1 MYDGREKI
9 KNYPKIRVV
18 TGVSKGMPDEVAER
32 ILRIRYYRD
41 DEKSFD
47 ELCRRVAAAIADSKD
62 EEDEYFEMMNSLR
75 FLPNSPTL
83 MNAGTDM
90 NQLAACFT
98 IYVGDSITEIFDAMK
113 WGAMIHRS
121 GGGTGYNFSNIRPE
135 GALVESTEGVASG
148 PVSFMRA
155 FDAVT
160 GVIRQGGKRRGA
172 NMGILNVDHP
182 DIMKFIKSK
191 SCEGDIPNF
200 NISVMVTDQFMELV
214 EGGQFDKTWIIREE
228 TDEEI
233 TVGDIWN
240 GIVDGIWRNGEPG
253 LLFFDEINRKNM
265 TPALGPIDATNPCG
279 EQPLLPFE
287 SCVLGSVNLSKFIME
302 NGETDLM
309 GLEKTVQSAVRFLD
323 KIIDKNRYPI
333 PEIEEATKRTRK
345 IGLGIMGVHD
355 ALIMLTEPYDSPEAR
370 NYCGR
375 VMQFITETAV
385 SESDRIAH
393 EKGAFPAWEGSTW
406 DRREV
411 QVRNAGLTT
420 IAPTGS
426 ISIIAG
432 CSSGIEPVFSY
443 SYTRMNTAGESFRVV
458 HPLFKSE
465 LEAVAGKLF
474 PDAEE
479 RERRIGEVLTHI
491 HETGTVQD
499 IGWLPD
505 SFTRIFTTA
514 FDIGWKDHILM
525 QAAFQEHVHA
535 SISKTINMP
544 ETATEEEISQALLFA
559 WRFRVKG
566 ITLYRTSSREDAVLC
581 LGKFSGGHC

>member
-1 MYDGREKI
+1 M
-9 KNYPKIRVV
+9 
-18 TGVSKGMPDEVAER
+18 TGEVAER
-32 ILRIRYYRD
+32 ILRLRYYRD
-41 DEKSFD
+41 KEKSFD
-47 ELCRRVAAAIADSKD
+47 ELCHRVAAAIADSA
-62 EEDEYFEMMNSLR
+62 EEEEEYFEMMSTLR

-98 IYVGDSITEIFDAMK
+98 LYVGDSITEIFDAMK

-135 GALVESTEGVASG
+135 GAFVEATEGIASG

-182 DIMKFIKSK
+182 DIMKFIESK
-191 SCEGDIPNF
+191 NCEGDIPNF
-200 NISVMVTDQFMELV
+200 NISVMVTDRFMKLAEDHHFEKV
-214 EGGQFDKTWIIREE
+214 WITREE
-228 TDEEI
+228 TGEEI

-240 GIVDGIWRNGEPG
+240 GIIEGIWRNGEPG

-265 TPALGPIDATNPCG
+265 TPALGSIDTTNPCG

-287 SCVLGSVNLSKFIME
+287 SCVLGSINLSKFIDE
-302 NGETDLM
+302 NGETNLQE
-309 GLEKTVQSAVRFLD
+309 LEKTIRSAVRFLD
-323 KIIDKNRYPI
+323 KIIEKNRYPI
-333 PEIEEATKRTRK
+333 PQIEEATKKTRK
-345 IGLGIMGVHD
+345 IGLGVMGVHD
-355 ALIMLTEPYDSPEAR
+355 ALIMLKTPYDSPEGR
-370 NYCGR
+370 EYGGR
-375 VMQFITETAV
+375 VMKFIAETAV
-385 SESDRIAH
+385 SESERLAH
-393 EKGAFPAWEGSTW
+393 EKGTFPAWKGSVW
-406 DRREV
+406 EKKEIK
-411 QVRNAGLTT
+411 VRNAAMTT

-443 SYTRMNTAGESFRVV
+443 SYTRMNTAGESFRMI
-458 HPLFKSE
+458 HPLFKQE
-465 LEAVAGKLF
+465 LEAVAGRLF
-474 PDAEE
+474 PDTGE
-479 RERRIGEVLTHI
+479 REKRIAEVLSHV

-505 SFTRIFTTA
+505 SFTDIFTTA
-514 FDIGWKDHILM
+514 LDIGWRDHILM

-544 ETATEEEISQALLFA
+544 GTATKNEISDALLLA
-559 WRFRVKG
+559 WRCRLKG
-566 ITLYRTSSREDAVLC
+566 ITIYRTSSRKEVVLC
-581 LGKFSGGHC
+581 LGKFCNSHC

>member
-1 MYDGREKI
+1 M
-9 KNYPKIRVV
+9 
-18 TGVSKGMPDEVAER
+18 TGEVAER
-32 ILRIRYYRD
+32 ILRLRYYREN
-41 DEKSFD
+41 EKSFD
-47 ELCRRVAAAIADSKD
+47 ELCRRVAAAIADSKK
-62 EEDEYFEMMNSLR
+62 EEDEYFEMMNTLR

-83 MNAGTDM
+83 MNAGTEM

-98 IYVGDSITEIFDAMK
+98 LYVGDSITEIFDAMK

-135 GALVESTEGVASG
+135 GALVESTEGIASG
-148 PVSFMRA
+148 PVSFMKA

-182 DIMKFIKSK
+182 DIIKFIESK
-191 SCEGDIPNF
+191 NCEGNIPNF
-200 NISVMVTDQFMELV
+200 NISVMVTDIFMELV
-214 EGGQFDKTWIIREE
+214 EDGRFDNIWVTMEE
-228 TDEEI
+228 TGEEI
-233 TVGDIWN
+233 TVRDIWN
-240 GIVDGIWRNGEPG
+240 GIVDGIWENGEPG

-265 TPALGPIDATNPCG
+265 TPALGKIDATNPCG

-287 SCVLGSVNLSKFIME
+287 SCVLGSINLSKFITE
-302 NGETDLM
+302 NGETDLA
-309 GLEKTVQSAVRFLD
+309 GLETTVQSAVRFLD

-333 PEIEEATKRTRK
+333 PVIEEATKRTRK
-345 IGLGIMGVHD
+345 MGLGLMGVHD
-355 ALIMLTEPYDSPEAR
+355 ALIMLKEPYDSPESR

-375 VMQFITETAV
+375 VMQFVNETAI
-385 SESDRIAH
+385 SESDRLAH
-393 EKGAFPAWEGSTW
+393 EKSAFPAWKGSVW
-406 DRREV
+406 DKRDIK
-411 QVRNAGLTT
+411 VRNATLTT

-458 HPLFKSE
+458 HPLFKKE

-474 PDAEE
+474 PEPEE
-479 RERRIGEVLTHI
+479 RKKRIEEVLNHV
-491 HETGTVQD
+491 HEEGTLQD

-505 SFTRIFTTA
+505 SFTSVFITA
-514 FDIGWKDHILM
+514 LDVGWRDHILM

-535 SISKTINMP
+535 SISKTINIP
-544 ETATEEEISQALLFA
+544 QTATKDDIAKALLFA
-559 WRFRVKG
+559 WRCRVKG
-566 ITLYRTSSREDAVLC
+566 ITLYRTSSRKDAVLC
-581 LGKFSGGHC
+581 LGKFCDSHC